1 MSNYETVFITPL
13 DIKEESLTKIF
24 DRFRDAVSK
33 SGGEV
38 TKFEKWGERDLAYP
52 INDLNKGAYYIAE
65 YSAGSGAVSE
75 IENNFRYLKG
85 DILRFLTVSIK
96 TKKEKVRKERPRK
109 PASSD
114 DSSSDFSTPQ
124 VEDKYGGTE

>member
-1 MSNYETVFITPL
+1 MNNYETVFITPL

-24 DRFRDAVSK
+24 GRFRDVVSK

-38 TKFEKWGERDLAYP
+38 AKLEKWGERDLAYP
-52 INDLNKGAYYIAE
+52 INNLNKGVYYIAE
-65 YSAGSGAVSE
+65 YSAGSDAVAE

-96 TKKEKVRKERPRK
+96 PKKEKVKKERPQK
-109 PASSD
+109 PVISESTSEFSS
-114 DSSSDFSTPQ
+114 PQ
-124 VEDKYGGTE
+124 SIDMEGGAE